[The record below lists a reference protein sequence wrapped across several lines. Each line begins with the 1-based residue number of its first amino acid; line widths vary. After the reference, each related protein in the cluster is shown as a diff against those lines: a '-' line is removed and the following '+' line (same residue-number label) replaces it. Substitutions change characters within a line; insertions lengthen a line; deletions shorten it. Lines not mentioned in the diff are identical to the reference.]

1 VSGPR
6 SARWARLREE
16 AGWVAL
22 DRVAERIDSAAE
34 SVADEVHL
42 ADQLEVGL
50 ADLERT
56 VLAVVDRRTAG
67 RG

>member
-1 VSGPR
+1 MSGPR
-6 SARWARLREE
+6 SARWDRLREE
-16 AGWVAL
+16 AGWAAL
-22 DRVAERIDSAAE
+22 DRVAERVESAAE

-42 ADQLEVGL
+42 SAQLEVGL

-67 RG
+67 RR